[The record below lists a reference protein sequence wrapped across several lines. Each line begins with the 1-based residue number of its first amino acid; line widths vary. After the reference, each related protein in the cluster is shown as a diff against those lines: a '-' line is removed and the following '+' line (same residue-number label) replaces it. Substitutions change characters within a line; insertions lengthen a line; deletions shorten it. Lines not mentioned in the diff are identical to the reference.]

1 MLRDTKGIE
10 HFARVKIPDTL
21 PALVPLA
28 PGSKMKSKARATG
41 KEQAFVWIEQLI
53 VANLSA
59 LFPGM
64 EILQAHPF
72 HVTRD
77 ADVAIQDLEA
87 GDLLEV
93 VEEGV
98 WQRRFADAVRV
109 EITEDMPASVL
120 SILATN
126 VGLEPE
132 DVYKISGPLSLV
144 RVRQLA
150 RLDRPDLKFP
160 SFVPAMPPALTKEED
175 EDIFTA
181 IRRGDILM
189 QHPFESFQ
197 PVVSLLQKAA
207 RDPNVLAIKITLY
220 RVGRNAPVVDALL
233 EAAENGKQIA
243 VLLELKAR
251 FDEESNIGWARKL
264 EEYGVHV
271 VYGLMGLKVHC
282 KSLLVVRREGDV
294 IRRYAHLSTGNYNA
308 VTAQLYTDIGMFT
321 CDKEIGADCT
331 DLFNFLTG
339 YSAKSKYRKLL
350 VAPVSLRVRFAELID
365 REIEHQKNG
374 RGGHL
379 ILKMN
384 ALVDREMIKALYRAS
399 QAGVKV
405 QLLVR
410 GICCLRPGL
419 PGVSD
424 NITVTSIVGRFLEH
438 SRIYY
443 FHNGGDEEV
452 YLGSADLMPRNL
464 NSRVEVIFPVSDP
477 NLIRTVR
484 DEILGTYLKEQA
496 KARHMLPDGKYVRD
510 GNAGKKNA
518 FNSQEVFIA
527 RAQKRAAR
535 GLNLLRGERLTVVRL
550 PLAVTWR
557 RGRGLPVASIAV
569 HAFPSLQLCS
579 FSPNWFGPSPG
590 RRGAAYLLA
599 YVCLLFLPSW
609 SAARG
614 AGPGANQKFTVS
626 GTVVNE
632 STGEPIPRA
641 MVTLQGSPTRYAF
654 SDSNGGFTIEG
665 VAAGRYSIQA
675 QKPGYLGPRDD
686 GLSQSVQAVKVGGN
700 SDAITI
706 RLAAENVIFGRLTDA
721 NGQPVESVSLRLTQR
736 VLRNGTWRLESRS
749 YTTSDDDGTYRF
761 ANLHPVPI
769 TSPQGPTCLV
779 ARHSSMSPT
788 RRVPDGQDSTTRKR
802 RMWHRLRPSASPPD
816 SRYKPT

>member
-1 MLRDTKGIE
+1 MASTAKTIPASKPRRKPVPVAEPTNGAASPNEVATVAAAVNLDDPELYLNRELSLLDFQRRVLEEAQDASNPLLDRLMFLSFVGSNIDEFFMVRVAGLKRQIEKGVVETGPDGMTPTEQLRAIRASVIRMYRGSYDTWRRELVPALNNAGIRILEYAELSDEQLATVNCYFQDTVFPTLTPLAFDPGRPFPHISNLSLNLAVLLRDPKGIE

-21 PALVPLA
+21 PALVPVA
-28 PGSKMKSKARATG
+28 PGAKMKSKARTTG
-41 KEQAFVWIEQLI
+41 KEQGFVWIEQ
-53 VANLSA
+53 VVTANLSA

-64 EILQAHPF
+64 EILEAHPF

-98 WQRRFADAVRV
+98 WQRRFADVVRV
-109 EITEDMPASVL
+109 EITENMPASVL
-120 SILATN
+120 EILATN
-126 VGLEPE
+126 MELEPE

-150 RLDRPDLKFP
+150 RIDRPDLKYVP
-160 SFVPAMPPALTKEED
+160 FVPAMPLALTKEED
-175 EDIFTA
+175 EDIFSA

-197 PVVSLLQKAA
+197 PVITLLQKAA
-207 RDPNVLAIKITLY
+207 RDPNVLAIKVTLY

-233 EAAENGKQIA
+233 EAAEAGKQVA

-282 KSLLVVRREGDV
+282 KALLVVRREGDV

-308 VTAQLYTDIGMFT
+308 VTAQLYTDIGMLT
-321 CDKEIGADCT
+321 CDNHIGADCT

-339 YSAKSKYRKLL
+339 YSAKTKYRKLL
-350 VAPVSLRVRFAELID
+350 VAPVSLRDRFVELID
-365 REIEHQKNG
+365 REIEHQKAG

-384 ALVDREMIKALYRAS
+384 ALVDPSMIKELYRAS

-410 GICCLRPGL
+410 GICCLRPGV
-419 PGVSD
+419 PEVSE

-438 SRIYY
+438 SRIYF

-464 NSRVEVIFPVSDP
+464 NRRVEVIFPVGDP
-477 NLIRTVR
+477 KLIKTVR

-510 GNAGKKNA
+510 ESAGRKNA

-527 RAQKRAAR
+527 RSQKRA
-535 GLNLLRGERLTVVRL
+535 
-550 PLAVTWR
+550 
-557 RGRGLPVASIAV
+557 
-569 HAFPSLQLCS
+569 
-579 FSPNWFGPSPG
+579 
-590 RRGAAYLLA
+590 
-599 YVCLLFLPSW
+599 
-609 SAARG
+609 SA
-614 AGPGANQKFTVS
+614 
-626 GTVVNE
+626 
-632 STGEPIPRA
+632 
-641 MVTLQGSPTRYAF
+641 
-654 SDSNGGFTIEG
+654 
-665 VAAGRYSIQA
+665 
-675 QKPGYLGPRDD
+675 
-686 GLSQSVQAVKVGGN
+686 
-700 SDAITI
+700 
-706 RLAAENVIFGRLTDA
+706 
-721 NGQPVESVSLRLTQR
+721 
-736 VLRNGTWRLESRS
+736 
-749 YTTSDDDGTYRF
+749 
-761 ANLHPVPI
+761 
-769 TSPQGPTCLV
+769 
-779 ARHSSMSPT
+779 
-788 RRVPDGQDSTTRKR
+788 KR
-802 RMWHRLRPSASPPD
+802 
-816 SRYKPT
+816 